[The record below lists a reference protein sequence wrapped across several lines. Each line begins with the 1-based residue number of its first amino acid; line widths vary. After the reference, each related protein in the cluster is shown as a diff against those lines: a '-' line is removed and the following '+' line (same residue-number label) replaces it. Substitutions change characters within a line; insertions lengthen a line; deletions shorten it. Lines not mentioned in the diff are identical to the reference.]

1 MRDSVEHMQISEL
14 TLLRKILGEVLGT
27 ALLVL
32 AIVGSGT
39 MAQNLTGDVGL
50 QLLINSI
57 ATSLAL
63 FLLIVILE
71 PISGSHF
78 NPIVTGIKWIKR
90 EIDLKGVIGYL
101 IAQFFGALI
110 GVSSANFIFERSLLE
125 LSSKD
130 RLGSHLLLSE
140 VIATAGLMVVIFSSW
155 LKIST
160 PLRATL
166 IASWIGS
173 AYFFTSSTS
182 LANPAVTF
190 GRMWSDTFSGI
201 SPASVPPFIA
211 AQLLGGVIALAILSL
226 FLGKKGI
233 YER

>member
-1 MRDSVEHMQISEL
+1 MQISEMV
-14 TLLRKILGEVLGT
+14 LLRKILGELLGT
-27 ALLVL
+27 AVLVL

-39 MAQNLTGDVGL
+39 MAQSLTGDVGL
-50 QLLINSI
+50 QLLINSM

-63 FLLIVILE
+63 FLLIVIFE

-90 EIDLKGVIGYL
+90 EIDLKGLIGYL
-101 IAQFFGALI
+101 IAQFSGALI
-110 GVSSANFIFERSLLE
+110 GVGSANFIFERSLLE

-155 LKIST
+155 LQIST

-211 AQLLGGVIALAILSL
+211 AQLLGGVIALAILYL
-226 FLGKKGI
+226 FLGKKAI

>member
-226 FLGKKGI
+226 FLGKKAI